1 MISDSIFTIH
11 KFIIPVTKLNEP
23 IYLIPFGD
31 MHRFAPLCDV
41 DAWLE
46 FLDWGKHKKNAY
58 FLGMGDYDDLASYS
72 ERKALLH
79 ACLHESTQTTLDDI
93 YVSRVNKLLKEIGF
107 MQNRIVGLLE
117 GNHHGVLQSGMT
129 TTQMMC
135 DKLKCKYLGVSSFI
149 RLLFPNNKSGR
160 TYAIDI
166 WCHHGKG
173 AARLAGG
180 SINTVEQMCG
190 IADADIYLMG
200 HDHKKG
206 AVPLSRLYLQNDR
219 LRQKKILLGR
229 TGSFLRGYVPDQPSY
244 VARGQ
249 MKPCDLGVIKIELTP
264 RRNKKNGEDDYYVDI
279 HCSV

>member
-11 KFIIPVTKLNEP
+11 RFVIPVRSLNVP
-23 IYLIPFGD
+23 LYLIPFGD
-31 MHRFAPLCDV
+31 IHRYAPLCDV

-46 FLDWGKHKKNAY
+46 FLDWAKQKIHAY

-72 ERKALLH
+72 ERKALMH
-79 ACLHESTQTTLDDI
+79 ACLHESTQITLDQI
-93 YVSRVNKLLKEIGF
+93 YAERTRQLVREINF
-107 MQNRIVGLLE
+107 MRGRLIGLVE
-117 GNHHGVLQSGMT
+117 GNHHGILQSGMT

-135 DKLKCKYLGVSSFI
+135 ELLKCKYLGVSSFI
-149 RLLFPNNKSGR
+149 RLVFIHGKKSA
-160 TYAIDI
+160 TLDI
-166 WCHHGKG
+166 WCHHGRG

-180 SINTVEQMCG
+180 SINTVEQMAS

-206 AVPLSRLYLQNDR
+206 AVPLSKLYLQGTR

-244 VARGQ
+244 VAKAQ
-249 MKPCDLGVIKIELTP
+249 LKPCDLGVIKIELTP
-264 RRNKKNGEDDYYVDI
+264 KRNKKNGEDDYYVDI

>member
-11 KFIIPVTKLNEP
+11 KFVIPVRKLNEP

-31 MHRFAPLCDV
+31 IHRFAPLCDV

-46 FLDWGKHKKNAY
+46 FLDWAKGKKDSY

-79 ACLHESTQTTLDDI
+79 ACLHESTQITLDEL
-93 YVSRVNKLLKEIGF
+93 YMERTRKLVKEIEF
-107 MQNRIVGLLE
+107 MRGRLIGLLE

-135 DKLKCKYLGVSSFI
+135 DKLNCKYLGVSSFI
-149 RLLFPNNKSGR
+149 RLLFVHGSKK
-160 TYAIDI
+160 YALDI
-166 WCHHGKG
+166 WCHHGRG

-180 SINTVEQMCG
+180 SINTVEQMAS

-206 AVPLSRLYLQNDR
+206 AVPLSKLYLEDTR

-244 VARGQ
+244 VAKAQ
-249 MKPCDLGVIKIELTP
+249 LKPCDLGVIKIELTP